1 MYVCNCNAITD
12 REIRAAASLGDVTFD
27 DLRRDLGVAT
37 CCGKCE
43 PAARALLHA
52 SASVHCSGHCESCG
66 AD

>member
-12 REIRAAASLGDVTFD
+12 REIRAAASLGGVTFD
-27 DLRRDLGVAT
+27 DLRRDLGLAT

-43 PAARALLHA
+43 PAARALLKA
-52 SASVHCSGHCESCG
+52 TGAAHCARPCESCG